1 MAHSDLSQPIPQPGR
16 RVSSQADEGAWSE
29 TAENTGAPRWTT
41 PVILVVVPVA
51 MIVGGIWIHLTS
63 RPFAD
68 GVTVTGVVV
77 DVTFSPGD
85 SPGNDDGTWS
95 PVVEYT
101 DPSSGVSYQQVRR
114 ASTGDRPDIGDQW
127 EVSFRPDNPE
137 DARVIS
143 SRDPWF
149 AAVFVVPGLLIGVIG
164 LVRLARFLL

>member
-1 MAHSDLSQPIPQPGR
+1 
-16 RVSSQADEGAWSE
+16 
-29 TAENTGAPRWTT
+29 
-41 PVILVVVPVA
+41 
-51 MIVGGIWIHLTS
+51 MIAGGIWIHFTS

-101 DPSSGVSYQQVRR
+101 DPASGISYQKVRR
-114 ASTGDRPDIGDQW
+114 ASTGDKPDIGDRW
-127 EVSFRPDNPE
+127 EVSFRPDDPE
-137 DARVIS
+137 NARVIS
-143 SRDPWF
+143 DRDPWF

-164 LVRLARFLL
+164 VVRLVRFLL